1 MTKTFKAYHQ
11 GAKTKAK
18 KVGKHWMVGGDYDTN
33 NALVMLPKAC
43 KTTNLITGEV
53 SVSERWAWHQLRG
66 AVLKFQDW
74 AVEEEIVA
82 TVDEWVAA

>member
-1 MTKTFKAYHQ
+1 
-11 GAKTKAK
+11 
-18 KVGKHWMVGGDYDTN
+18 
-33 NALVMLPKAC
+33 MLPKAC

-74 AVEEEIVA
+74 AVEEEIAA